1 MRKAARFLWIIF
13 IIISMMWMSRV
24 VGEYLFSS
32 YYAME
37 WGISAEIMH
46 SPPFGEN
53 YTNKLAIVI
62 QWSLLVGALLGLLIG
77 IFTSRFLIKPSKGKK
92 IE

>member
-1 MRKAARFLWIIF
+1 MRKIAKFLWSVF
-13 IIISMMWMSRV
+13 IVILMIWFSRFI
-24 VGEYLFSS
+24 GEHLFSS

-62 QWSLLVGALLGLLIG
+62 QWSLLTGAFLGLLMG
-77 IFTSRFLIKPSKGKK
+77 ILTSRYLDKNSRK